1 MLLEQTEQEGALAHS
16 HRDMYKQ
23 TWLMMGVYSTEI
35 V

>member
-16 HRDMYKQ
+16 NSDMYKQ
-23 TWLMMGVYSTEI
+23 TWLKMGVYSTEI